1 MRSTLNP
8 PNVEVPP
15 PHTADDEVTQFRY
28 WQKRILISTVIG
40 YALFYFVRKNLSY
53 AMPGMEKTLGIG
65 KTQLGGYLTA
75 HGLIY
80 GASRFVNG
88 VWADRANARWV
99 MPAGLLICAGLN
111 LAFGLSASVIAFGV
125 IWGINGWFQG
135 WGFPPVTR
143 LMTHWFPPKRLAT
156 VMSVWNS
163 GHSIGG
169 AGVALLCGQLVAV
182 NTALPFYTWRLCFY
196 VPAAIAAVGA
206 VALVLAMRDTPE
218 SLGLPP
224 VAGTEDHTVDENE
237 SVGSTLNR
245 LVFTNPYIWLLGFAN
260 FFVYVVRYGIV
271 DWGPTFLKEARGIEL
286 SHSSY
291 VVASFEVAGILGMLT
306 SGWITDRVFGGRGP
320 RACVFY
326 MIGCGLA
333 IWAFRTFPF
342 TSAPAN
348 AAILAVAGFFVY
360 GPQCLIGISAANL
373 ATKRAAAASAGLT
386 GFFGYLS
393 TAVSGWGV
401 GWLVTH
407 YDWNAAFML
416 FGLSTVVGTML
427 FIMCWPAKAHG
438 YATEAD

>member
-1 MRSTLNP
+1 MTSVLAP
-8 PNVEVPP
+8 E
-15 PHTADDEVTQFRY
+15 EVTAVQTHNDLASFRY
-28 WQKRILISTVIG
+28 WQKRILISTILG
-40 YALFYFVRKNLSY
+40 YALYYFVRKNLSY
-53 AMPGMEKTLGIG
+53 AMPDMEKTLGIG

-99 MPAGLLICAGLN
+99 MPAGLAVCAGLN

-125 IWGINGWFQG
+125 IWGLNGWFQG

-143 LMTHWFPPKRLAT
+143 LMTHWFPPRRLAT

-169 AGVALLCGQLVAV
+169 AGVAILCGQLAGID
-182 NTALPFYTWRLCFY
+182 WRLCFY
-196 VPAAIAAVGA
+196 VPAAIAVVGA
-206 VALVLAMRDTPE
+206 VSLVLAMRDTPE

-224 VAGTEDHTVDENE
+224 VAGTEHEAVDEGE
-237 SVGSTLNR
+237 TVGGALRR
-245 LVFTNPYIWLLGFAN
+245 LVFANPYIWLLGLAN

-271 DWGPTFLKEARGIEL
+271 DWGPTFLKEARGVDL
-286 SHSSY
+286 KHSSL
-291 VVASFEVAGILGMLT
+291 VVASFEVAGILGMLS

-326 MIGCGLA
+326 MVGCGAA

-342 TSAPAN
+342 RSPVAN

-393 TAVSGWGV
+393 TAISGWGV
-401 GWLVTH
+401 GWLVTR
-407 YDWNAAFML
+407 YDWNVAFFM
-416 FGLSTVVGTML
+416 FGASTVVATLL

-438 YATEAD
+438 YHD

>member
-1 MRSTLNP
+1 MTIVLSEP
-8 PNVEVPP
+8 EQEEVRPSYTP
-15 PHTADDEVTQFRY
+15 AEFRY
-28 WQKRILISTVIG
+28 WQNRILISTILG
-40 YALFYFVRKNLSY
+40 YALYYFVRKNLSY
-53 AMPGMEKTLGIG
+53 AMPEMEEHLGIG
-65 KTQLGGYLTA
+65 KPQLGGYLTA

-99 MPAGLLICAGLN
+99 MPTGLAICAGLN
-111 LAFGLSASVIAFGV
+111 LMFGLSTGVLAFGV
-125 IWGINGWFQG
+125 IWAINGWFQG

-143 LMTHWFPPKRLAT
+143 LMTHWFPPQRLAT

-169 AGVALLCGQLVAV
+169 AGVAILCGQLVA
-182 NTALPFYTWRLCFY
+182 YDWRLCFY

-206 VALVLAMRDTPE
+206 LLLLLAMRDTPE

-224 VAGTEDHTVDENE
+224 VEGTAQETDDDGE
-237 SVGSTLNR
+237 SVGSTLRR
-245 LVFTNPYIWLLGFAN
+245 LVFSNPYIWLLGFAN
-260 FFVYVVRYGIV
+260 FFVYIVRYGIV
-271 DWGPTFLKEARGIEL
+271 DWGPTFLKEARGVDL
-286 SHSSY
+286 KHSSL
-291 VVASFEVAGILGMLT
+291 VVAAFEIAGILGMLS

-326 MIGCGLA
+326 MLA
-333 IWAFRTFPF
+333 TGVAVWVFRTFP
-342 TSAPAN
+342 SASIVAN
-348 AAILAVAGFFVY
+348 AGILAVAGFFIY

-401 GWLVTH
+401 GWLVTRYH
-407 YDWNAAFML
+407 WDAAFLL
-416 FGLSTVVGTML
+416 FGVSTLVGAAL
-427 FIMCWPAKAHG
+427 FVLCWPAKAHG
-438 YATEAD
+438 YHD